1 MKPKATTKVTVIA
14 HKSTKEITW
23 NHRKNINPKDGRK
36 KKKKKMV
43 EKEIKG
49 HKEQTG
55 QTEDEQQDDRLEP
68 NHINNHTEHKWSK
81 HPN

>member
-36 KKKKKMV
+36 KKKKRWQK
-43 EKEIKG
+43 K
-49 HKEQTG
+49 
-55 QTEDEQQDDRLEP
+55 R
-68 NHINNHTEHKWSK
+68 
-81 HPN
+81 

>member
-36 KKKKKMV
+36 KKKKNQW
-43 EKEIKG
+43 EKDYFRYGFLKG
-49 HKEQTG
+49 
-55 QTEDEQQDDRLEP
+55 RL
-68 NHINNHTEHKWSK
+68 TRD
-81 HPN
+81 